1 MGRILTI
8 TSSRDAATGVKKRA
22 FNKELSIGTNA
33 IKFIS
38 LAIFAILAIIYLTQ
52 STAGANRS
60 IDVTD
65 LNNKTKDLEVRK
77 ERLEVEKSRLESLGE
92 IDATIENKP
101 LTPVTSV
108 DHIDEANRVAILN

>member
-8 TSSRDAATGVKKRA
+8 TNSRETAIGVKKRA
-22 FNKELSIGTNA
+22 FKKDIKIGTNA

-38 LAIFAILAIIYLTQ
+38 IAIFAILALVYLTQ

-60 IDVTD
+60 IDVGKLTD
-65 LNNKTKDLEVRK
+65 EAQTLTEQK
-77 ERLEVEKSRLESLGE
+77 ERLEVEKARLNSLGA
-92 IDATIENKP
+92 IDAGIEKQP

-108 DHIDEANRVAILN
+108 DHVDANRAVALR

>member
-8 TSSRDAATGVKKRA
+8 TNSRETSSGVKKRA

-38 LAIFAILAIIYLTQ
+38 LAIFAVLAIVYLTQ

-60 IDVTD
+60 LDVTE
-65 LNNKTKDLEVRK
+65 LNNKSKELEVRK
-77 ERLEVEKSRLESLGE
+77 ERLEVEKSRLESLSE
-92 IDATIENKP
+92 IDAGIEKQP

-108 DHIDEANRVAILN
+108 NHVNEPNRVALVN